1 MSGAGQ
7 VQAVG
12 VTNFACALPQC
23 SPPPTQVTFFQT
35 WVSCLT
41 LAQRCLWW
49 RLMVVEGAPLDG
61 QWRSAHCMV
70 SAAEQCHP
78 RVGTVMG
85 GRFAAGLEL

>member
-23 SPPPTQVTFFQT
+23 SPPPTQVSFFQT

-49 RLMVVEGAPLDG
+49 R
-61 QWRSAHCMV
+61 
-70 SAAEQCHP
+70 
-78 RVGTVMG
+78 VMG
-85 GRFAAGLEL
+85 GPHWVASGAPHAAWSLQLNSAILGWEL